1 MLTRGGYE
9 MNFEKGKRQI
19 VIVGG
24 TGDQGFGLAL
34 RLAKAGEN
42 VIIGSRQAEK
52 AKEYA
57 AKLKEI
63 FGADVPVE
71 GFQNDEATAKGD
83 IVILAVPFGAHMNI
97 IRSIRDSLHEGSIFV
112 DACVP
117 LESEIGGKA
126 TRTLAVWDGSA
137 AEQAAK
143 NLPKGVMT
151 VAAFNN
157 ISGEILQDLSVDVN
171 CDVLVCGK
179 DVEAKKVIMEIAE
192 EIPKVRAIDAGPLEN
207 ARIVEQIT
215 PLLIGLNIRYKCGGS
230 GIRITGI
237 GKTS

>member
-1 MLTRGGYE
+1 
-9 MNFEKGKRQI
+9 MNFEKGKRKI
-19 VIVGG
+19 AIIGG

-34 RLAKAGEN
+34 RLLKAGEQ
-42 VIIGSRQAEK
+42 VIIGSRQEQK
-52 AKEYA
+52 AKESS
-57 AKLKEI
+57 AKLKETL
-63 FGADVPVE
+63 GSNVTVE
-71 GFQNDEATAKGD
+71 GLQNDQAAAKGD
-83 IVILAVPFGAHMNI
+83 VVILAVPFAAHMNI
-97 IRSIRDSLHEGSIFV
+97 IKSIKDSLRDESIFV

-126 TRTLAVWDGSA
+126 TRTIAVWDGSA

-143 NLPKGVMT
+143 VVPKGVKV

-157 ISGEILQDLSVDVN
+157 VSSEILQDLAVNVD

-179 DVEAKKVIMEIAE
+179 DADAKKLIMEIAE

-207 ARIVEQIT
+207 ARTVEQIT
-215 PLLIGLNIRYKCGGS
+215 PLLIGLNIRYKCRGA

-237 GKTS
+237 EKRS